1 LEITPLKSQL
11 LNFKIRLTRKITA
24 NPFRFLAFLGH
35 RFIEDR
41 CLQHASALAYTTL
54 LSLVPLMAVTF
65 SIFTAFPVFVNLR
78 DGFQDFLFQNFVPT
92 SAELLKTYLL
102 EFAQKASRLTAIGIG
117 GLIMTSVLL
126 MASIDNALNAIWRV
140 ETPRPAVIKFL
151 VYWAVLTLSPLLI
164 GISLAIS
171 SYIFSLPLLSET
183 AGNTHLL
190 RVTPFIMSSIAFA
203 LLYMIVPNQ
212 RVSIQPAIVGG
223 LLAAL
228 LFELAKK
235 IFAFYITQFPTY
247 QAIYGAL
254 AILPIFLVWIY
265 VCWIIV
271 LLGAELT
278 HCLLSYYEPKTEQ
291 TKKNYSEY
299 SEQFYDSFRLLGHL
313 WTAQGTGHG
322 LTLEQLEKKEPHLT
336 RENIE
341 YLLKKLNHIQLI
353 HLTVHQHW
361 VLTQDL
367 SRFTLYQLLTAGQ
380 FILPITPLE
389 DPRNDQWQQQFSHI
403 LTHSN
408 QQLKQKMTI
417 HIADLLKSNPD
428 LNRATIHAARNGI
441 VSNGNDYD
449 KSDLPI

>member
-1 LEITPLKSQL
+1 LEIAPLKSQL
-11 LNFKIRLTRKITA
+11 LQFKIRLTPKITA
-24 NPFRFLAFLGH
+24 NPFQFLTFLGQ

-41 CLQHASALAYTTL
+41 CLQYASALAYTTL

-65 SIFTAFPVFVNLR
+65 SIFTAFPVFANLR
-78 DGFQDFLFQNFVPT
+78 EGFQDFLFQNFVPT

-102 EFAQKASRLTAIGIG
+102 EFVQKASHLTAVGIG
-117 GLIMTSVLL
+117 GLILTSVLL

-164 GISLAIS
+164 GISLAVS
-171 SYIFSLPLLSET
+171 SYVFSLPFLSET
-183 AGNTHLL
+183 ARSPHLL

-212 RVSIQPAIVGG
+212 RVALQPAIAGG
-223 LLAAL
+223 LVAAF
-228 LFELAKK
+228 LFEFAKK

-278 HCLLSYYEPKTEQ
+278 HCLLSYYEPKTQQARNKQ
-291 TKKNYSEY
+291 T
-299 SEQFYDSFRLLGHL
+299 EQFYDSFRLLGHL
-313 WTAQGTGHG
+313 WMAQGTGHG
-322 LTLEQLEKKEPHLT
+322 LSMEQLEKEEAHLN
-336 RENIE
+336 REYIE
-341 YLLKKLNHIQLI
+341 YLLKKLNEINLI
-353 HLTVHQHW
+353 HLTVHQQW
-361 VLTQDL
+361 VLAQDL
-367 SRFTLYQLLTAGQ
+367 SRFTLYQLFATGQ
-380 FILPITPLE
+380 FVLPNNTLS
-389 DPRNDQWQQQFSHI
+389 DHRNDQWQQQFSSI
-403 LTHSN
+403 LTHSHE
-408 QQLKQKMTI
+408 QLKQKMTVY
-417 HIADLLKSNPD
+417 IADLLKPNNES
-428 LNRATIHAARNGI
+428 NRATKNAARNETSLI
-441 VSNGNDYD
+441 SNDYD

>member
-1 LEITPLKSQL
+1 MKSQL
-11 LNFKIRLTRKITA
+11 FYFKIRLTQKTVA
-24 NPFRFLAFLGH
+24 HPLQFLTFLGQ

-65 SIFTAFPVFVNLR
+65 SIFTAFPVFANLR
-78 DGFQDFLFQNFVPT
+78 EGFQDFLFQNFVPT

-102 EFAQKASRLTAIGIG
+102 EFVQKASHLTAVGIG
-117 GLIMTSVLL
+117 GLILTSVLL
-126 MASIDNALNAIWRV
+126 MASIDNALNAIWRI

-164 GISLAIS
+164 GISLAVS
-171 SYIFSLPLLSET
+171 SYIFSLPFLSET
-183 AGNTHLL
+183 ARSPHLL
-190 RVTPFIMSSIAFA
+190 RVTPFIMSAIAFA

-212 RVSIQPAIVGG
+212 RVPLQPAIAGG
-223 LLAAL
+223 LVAAAF
-228 LFELAKK
+228 FELAKK

-278 HCLLSYYEPKTEQ
+278 HCLLSYSDSDSKTE
-291 TKKNYSEY
+291 KIKNKDT
-299 SEQFYDSFRLLGHL
+299 EQFYDCFRLLGHL
-313 WTAQGTGHG
+313 WIAQSAGHG
-322 LTLEQLEKKEPHLT
+322 LNIEQLEKQEPHLN
-336 RENIE
+336 REYIE
-341 YLLKKLNHIQLI
+341 YLLKKLNDIHVI

-361 VLTQDL
+361 VLAQDL
-367 SRFTLYQLLTAGQ
+367 SRFTLYQLFSMGE
-380 FILPITPLE
+380 FVLPKDTLN
-389 DPRNDQWQQQFSHI
+389 DDRNDQWQQQFSSI
-403 LTHSN
+403 LTHSH
-408 QQLKQKMTI
+408 QQLKQKMTVY
-417 HIADLLKSNPD
+417 IADLLGSNAQF
-428 LNRATIHAARNGI
+428 NRATKDAARNDT
-441 VSNGNDYD
+441 SPSKNDYD